1 MVETTV
7 PKWELISTHTARRSF
22 ATNEYLRAMRE
33 GRSYRPIME
42 ILGHSKES
50 TFFGYIKV
58 SPEQNAVLFAVERG
72 KKKAE

>member
-1 MVETTV
+1 VDSAVAKYTLVT
-7 PKWELISTHTARRSF
+7 THTARRSY
-22 ATNEYLRAMRE
+22 ATNEYLRAVRE

-58 SPEQNAVLFAVERG
+58 SAEQNAVLFAVERG
-72 KKKAE
+72 RKAS